1 MKVINLNESQYRRLF
16 ETTETLE
23 TLGANSQSSVKKSFS
38 PSEAGTM
45 VDAGV
50 TAVGSGEEEYVKN
63 GNNGSDKAKKLSG
76 SNMKSNAM
84 GIEYPW
90 TNRGIHY

>member
-23 TLGANSQSSVKKSFS
+23 TLGTDSQSSVKKSFS

-50 TAVGSGEEEYVKN
+50 TAVGGEEEYVKN

-76 SNMKSNAM
+76 SKMKSDTM
-84 GIEYPW
+84 GIEYPQ

>member
-38 PSEAGTM
+38 PSETPTM
-45 VDAGV
+45 VDGGV
-50 TAVGSGEEEYVKN
+50 TGVGGEEEFVKN
-63 GNNGSDKAKKLSG
+63 GNKGSDKAKKLSG